1 VDKTTITNVAND
13 PSTIK
18 KGLLWTQ
25 RDRFFSRWKER
36 YFILTKDYLSC
47 FRRRSR
53 VGTSDM
59 GEFLFKINLVDVL
72 DILWCEKKKNGSIK
86 IKTSVKV
93 RKLIDLTTD

>member
-1 VDKTTITNVAND
+1 
-13 PSTIK
+13 
-18 KGLLWTQ
+18 
-25 RDRFFSRWKER
+25 
-36 YFILTKDYLSC
+36 
-47 FRRRSR
+47 
-53 VGTSDM
+53 M